1 MNFEDEFVDKQ
12 ADIVSH
18 VLAYYKDD
26 IDFLYIL
33 IEYRKG
39 YQNLDVFGV
48 KNNKIIRKEVMDRAD
63 FTVNDFLEEVLFF
76 IRKEFKALSE
86 KYNVEV
92 PSEIKIFVD
101 FKNGTF
107 NSYYHRYAEDNE
119 FLTTSEMMKN
129 WVKKIKEELN
139 ITSKKLSDVIQEYKE
154 ITQKEC
160 YGIEVIEDE
169 IPDILDDKIGGTPY
183 LPVGV
188 EWPEGMNLLLQ
199 VNLKN
204 IELEHFPKEGILE
217 IFVSSDCD
225 SPCETKVFIF
235 DEGLE
240 YQTDLPEQDMDEFFV
255 TEPLKIKLEKVIE
268 HMPINNDAGNKKFCD
283 MIKKY
288 FDFQDEEIEIEEFA
302 QLDYYEE
309 FFEDQEDVEAYNNI
323 DDGVTKANIGGYPA
337 YTQENEGMFDL
348 NEDIC
353 IFKLDSYLNDSVNIG
368 DSGILNITMSM
379 EDFKKRDFSNVSG
392 YWDCF

>member
-1 MNFEDEFVDKQ
+1 MSLEQEITDKLAVLVGDALAFFKEEGKILCIVMEYRNEVKYFETFLIKGNRVVPKEKMDREEFR
-12 ADIVSH
+12 
-18 VLAYYKDD
+18 LC
-26 IDFLYIL
+26 DFLDNSISYIS
-33 IEYRKG
+33 E
-39 YQNLDVFGV
+39 
-48 KNNKIIRKEVMDRAD
+48 
-63 FTVNDFLEEVLFF
+63 
-76 IRKEFKALSE
+76 EFKKISE
-86 KYNVEV
+86 KYNGEF
-92 PSEIKIFVD
+92 PTHIKILCNVE
-101 FKNGTF
+101 T
-107 NSYYHRYAEDNE
+107 RYFYNRFHYDNPAKGEEVME
-119 FLTTSEMMKN
+119 FLKN
-129 WVKKIKEELN
+129 AVIIKHN
-139 ITSKKLSDVIQEYKE
+139 INTVKLSEVIKEYKE
-154 ITQKEC
+154 LTKKEC

-255 TEPLKIKLEKVIE
+255 TEALKIKLEKVIE
-268 HMPINNDAGNKKFCD
+268 HMPINNDEGNKKFCD

-392 YWDCF
+392 YWDCL

>member
-1 MNFEDEFVDKQ
+1 MNLEQEITDKLAVLVGDALAFFKEEGKILCIVMEYRNEVKYFETFLIKGNRVVPKEKMDREEFR
-12 ADIVSH
+12 
-18 VLAYYKDD
+18 LC
-26 IDFLYIL
+26 DFLDNSISYIS
-33 IEYRKG
+33 E
-39 YQNLDVFGV
+39 
-48 KNNKIIRKEVMDRAD
+48 
-63 FTVNDFLEEVLFF
+63 
-76 IRKEFKALSE
+76 EFKKISE
-86 KYNVEV
+86 KYNGEFPTHLKTLCNVE
-92 PSEIKIFVD
+92 
-101 FKNGTF
+101 T
-107 NSYYHRYAEDNE
+107 RYFYNRFHYDNPAKGEEVME
-119 FLTTSEMMKN
+119 FLKN
-129 WVKKIKEELN
+129 AVIIKHN
-139 ITSKKLSDVIQEYKE
+139 INTVKLSEVIKEYKE
-154 ITQKEC
+154 LTKKEC

-204 IELEHFPKEGILE
+204 IELEDFPKEGILE

-240 YQTDLPEQDMDEFFV
+240 YQTDLPKQDMDEFFV

-268 HMPINNDAGNKKFCD
+268 HMPINNDEGNKKFCD

-392 YWDCF
+392 YWDCL

>member
-1 MNFEDEFVDKQ
+1 MNLEQEITDKLAVLVGDALAFFKEEGKILCIVMEYRNEVKYFETFLIKGNRVVPKEKMDREEFR
-12 ADIVSH
+12 
-18 VLAYYKDD
+18 LC
-26 IDFLYIL
+26 DFLDNSISYIS
-33 IEYRKG
+33 E
-39 YQNLDVFGV
+39 
-48 KNNKIIRKEVMDRAD
+48 
-63 FTVNDFLEEVLFF
+63 
-76 IRKEFKALSE
+76 EFKKISE
-86 KYNVEV
+86 KYNGEFPTHIKTLCNVE
-92 PSEIKIFVD
+92 
-101 FKNGTF
+101 T
-107 NSYYHRYAEDNE
+107 RYFYNRFHYDNPAKGEEVME
-119 FLTTSEMMKN
+119 FLKN
-129 WVKKIKEELN
+129 AVIIKHN
-139 ITSKKLSDVIQEYKE
+139 INTVKLSEVIKEYKE
-154 ITQKEC
+154 LTKKEC

-204 IELEHFPKEGILE
+204 IELEDFPKEGILE

-255 TEPLKIKLEKVIE
+255 TEALKIKLEKVIE
-268 HMPINNDAGNKKFCD
+268 HMPINNDEGNKKFCD

-392 YWDCF
+392 YWDCL

>member
-1 MNFEDEFVDKQ
+1 MNLEQEITDKLAVLVGDALAFFKEEGKILCIVMEYRNEVKYFETFLIKGNRVVPKEKMDREEFR
-12 ADIVSH
+12 
-18 VLAYYKDD
+18 LC
-26 IDFLYIL
+26 DFLDNSISYIS
-33 IEYRKG
+33 E
-39 YQNLDVFGV
+39 
-48 KNNKIIRKEVMDRAD
+48 
-63 FTVNDFLEEVLFF
+63 
-76 IRKEFKALSE
+76 EFKKISE
-86 KYNVEV
+86 KYNGEF
-92 PSEIKIFVD
+92 PTHIKILCNVE
-101 FKNGTF
+101 T
-107 NSYYHRYAEDNE
+107 RYFYNRFHYDNPAKGEEVME
-119 FLTTSEMMKN
+119 FLKN
-129 WVKKIKEELN
+129 AVIIKHN
-139 ITSKKLSDVIQEYKE
+139 INTVKLSEVIKEYKE
-154 ITQKEC
+154 LTKKEC

-240 YQTDLPEQDMDEFFV
+240 YQTDLPKQDMDEFFV
-255 TEPLKIKLEKVIE
+255 TEALKIKLEKVIE
-268 HMPINNDAGNKKFCD
+268 HMPINNDEGNKKFCD

-392 YWDCF
+392 YWDCL

>member
-1 MNFEDEFVDKQ
+1 MNLEQEITDKLAVLVGDALAFFKEEGKILCIVMEYRNEVKYFETFLIKGNRVVPKEKMDREEFR
-12 ADIVSH
+12 
-18 VLAYYKDD
+18 LC
-26 IDFLYIL
+26 DFLDNSISYIS
-33 IEYRKG
+33 E
-39 YQNLDVFGV
+39 
-48 KNNKIIRKEVMDRAD
+48 
-63 FTVNDFLEEVLFF
+63 
-76 IRKEFKALSE
+76 EFKKISE
-86 KYNVEV
+86 KYNGEF
-92 PSEIKIFVD
+92 PTHIKILCNVE
-101 FKNGTF
+101 T
-107 NSYYHRYAEDNE
+107 RYFYNRFHYDNPAKGEEVME
-119 FLTTSEMMKN
+119 FLKN
-129 WVKKIKEELN
+129 AVIIKHN
-139 ITSKKLSDVIQEYKE
+139 INTVKLSEVIKEYKE
-154 ITQKEC
+154 LTKKEC

-255 TEPLKIKLEKVIE
+255 TEALKIKLEKVIE
-268 HMPINNDAGNKKFCD
+268 HMPINNDEGNKKFCD

-392 YWDCF
+392 YWDCL

>member
-1 MNFEDEFVDKQ
+1 MNLEQEITDKLAVLVGDALAFFKEEGKILCIVMEYRNEVKYFETFLIKGNRVVPKEKMDREEFR
-12 ADIVSH
+12 
-18 VLAYYKDD
+18 LC
-26 IDFLYIL
+26 DFLDNSISYIS
-33 IEYRKG
+33 E
-39 YQNLDVFGV
+39 
-48 KNNKIIRKEVMDRAD
+48 
-63 FTVNDFLEEVLFF
+63 
-76 IRKEFKALSE
+76 EFKKISE
-86 KYNVEV
+86 KYNGEF
-92 PSEIKIFVD
+92 PTHIKILCNVE
-101 FKNGTF
+101 T
-107 NSYYHRYAEDNE
+107 RYFYNRFHYDNPAKGEEVME
-119 FLTTSEMMKN
+119 FLKN
-129 WVKKIKEELN
+129 AVIIKHN
-139 ITSKKLSDVIQEYKE
+139 INTVKLSEVIKEYKE
-154 ITQKEC
+154 LTKKEC

-188 EWPEGMNLLLQ
+188 EWPEGMNLLLL

-255 TEPLKIKLEKVIE
+255 TEALKIKLEKVIE
-268 HMPINNDAGNKKFCD
+268 HMPINNDEGNKKFCD

-392 YWDCF
+392 YWDCL

>member
-1 MNFEDEFVDKQ
+1 MNLEQEITDKLAVLVGDALAFFKEEGKILCIVMEYRNEVKYFETFLIKGNRVVPKEKMDREEFR
-12 ADIVSH
+12 
-18 VLAYYKDD
+18 LC
-26 IDFLYIL
+26 DFLDNSISYIS
-33 IEYRKG
+33 E
-39 YQNLDVFGV
+39 
-48 KNNKIIRKEVMDRAD
+48 
-63 FTVNDFLEEVLFF
+63 
-76 IRKEFKALSE
+76 EFKKISE
-86 KYNVEV
+86 KYNGEFPTHIKTLCNVE
-92 PSEIKIFVD
+92 
-101 FKNGTF
+101 T
-107 NSYYHRYAEDNE
+107 RYFYNRFHYDNPAKGEEVME
-119 FLTTSEMMKN
+119 FLKN
-129 WVKKIKEELN
+129 AVIIKHN
-139 ITSKKLSDVIQEYKE
+139 INTVKLSEVIKEYKE
-154 ITQKEC
+154 LTKKEC

-240 YQTDLPEQDMDEFFV
+240 YQTDLPKQDMDEFFV

-268 HMPINNDAGNKKFCD
+268 HMPINNDEGNKKFCD

-392 YWDCF
+392 YWDCL

>member
-1 MNFEDEFVDKQ
+1 MNLEQEITDKLAVLVGDALAFFKEEGKILCIVMEYRNEVKYFETFLIKGNRVVPKEKMDREEFR
-12 ADIVSH
+12 
-18 VLAYYKDD
+18 LC
-26 IDFLYIL
+26 DFLDNSISYIS
-33 IEYRKG
+33 E
-39 YQNLDVFGV
+39 
-48 KNNKIIRKEVMDRAD
+48 
-63 FTVNDFLEEVLFF
+63 
-76 IRKEFKALSE
+76 EFKKISE
-86 KYNVEV
+86 KYNGEF
-92 PSEIKIFVD
+92 PTHIKILCNVE
-101 FKNGTF
+101 T
-107 NSYYHRYAEDNE
+107 RYFYNRFHYDNPAKGEEVME
-119 FLTTSEMMKN
+119 FLKN
-129 WVKKIKEELN
+129 AVIIKHN
-139 ITSKKLSDVIQEYKE
+139 INTVKLSEVIKEYKE
-154 ITQKEC
+154 LTKKEC

-204 IELEHFPKEGILE
+204 IELEDFPKEGILE

-255 TEPLKIKLEKVIE
+255 TEALKIKLEKVIE
-268 HMPINNDAGNKKFCD
+268 HMPINNDEGNKKFCD

-392 YWDCF
+392 YWDCL

>member
-1 MNFEDEFVDKQ
+1 MKN
-12 ADIVSH
+12 A
-18 VLAYYKDD
+18 
-26 IDFLYIL
+26 L
-33 IEYRKG
+33 IIKH
-39 YQNLDVFGV
+39 NINTV
-48 KNNKIIRKEVMDRAD
+48 K
-63 FTVNDFLEEVLFF
+63 
-76 IRKEFKALSE
+76 LSE
-86 KYNVEV
+86 ILK
-92 PSEIKIFVD
+92 
-101 FKNGTF
+101 
-107 NSYYHRYAEDNE
+107 
-119 FLTTSEMMKN
+119 
-129 WVKKIKEELN
+129 
-139 ITSKKLSDVIQEYKE
+139 EYKE
-154 ITQKEC
+154 LTKKEC

-268 HMPINNDAGNKKFCD
+268 HMPIYNDEGNKKFCD
-283 MIKKY
+283 MLKKY

-309 FFEDQEDVEAYNNI
+309 FFEDQS
-323 DDGVTKANIGGYPA
+323 
-337 YTQENEGMFDL
+337 L
-348 NEDIC
+348 
-353 IFKLDSYLNDSVNIG
+353 
-368 DSGILNITMSM
+368 
-379 EDFKKRDFSNVSG
+379 
-392 YWDCF
+392 

>member
-1 MNFEDEFVDKQ
+1 MNLEQEITDKLAVLVGDALAFFKEEGKILCIVMEYRNEVKYFETFLIKGNRVVPKEKMDREEFR
-12 ADIVSH
+12 
-18 VLAYYKDD
+18 LC
-26 IDFLYIL
+26 DFLDNSISYIS
-33 IEYRKG
+33 E
-39 YQNLDVFGV
+39 
-48 KNNKIIRKEVMDRAD
+48 
-63 FTVNDFLEEVLFF
+63 
-76 IRKEFKALSE
+76 EFKKISE
-86 KYNVEV
+86 KYNGEFPTHIKTLCNVE
-92 PSEIKIFVD
+92 
-101 FKNGTF
+101 T
-107 NSYYHRYAEDNE
+107 RYFYNRFHYDNPAKGEEVME
-119 FLTTSEMMKN
+119 FLKN
-129 WVKKIKEELN
+129 AVIIKHN
-139 ITSKKLSDVIQEYKE
+139 INTVKLSEVIKEYKE
-154 ITQKEC
+154 LTKKEC

-204 IELEHFPKEGILE
+204 IELEDFPKEGILE

-268 HMPINNDAGNKKFCD
+268 HMPINNDEGNKKFCD

-392 YWDCF
+392 YWDCL